1 MGVGMTDNQ
10 DRRLLYVGLGMVLL
24 ASIAA
29 WGVVALQWVGFIWLM
44 LIAAAVAAPCFT
56 YWLMLVL
63 EGKRV
68 WVKAVY
74 AVVVLGVTWAVIQGL
89 QMQPSFFDT
98 FPFQNKAY
106 NFFPMMLLVMLVV
119 WNLAYVVLL
128 TWLGCWN
135 VFAASLSTRK

>member
-1 MGVGMTDNQ
+1 MGVCMTDNQ

-63 EGKRV
+63 EGKRA

-74 AVVVLGVTWAVIQGL
+74 AMVVLGVTWAVIQGL
-89 QMQPSFFDT
+89 QMKPSFFDV

-106 NFFPMMLLVMLVV
+106 NFFPMMLLVMLMV

-128 TWLGCWN
+128 TWLGCWK
-135 VFAASLSTRK
+135 VFAASRSTRK

>member
-1 MGVGMTDNQ
+1 MKDNQ
-10 DRRLLYVGLGMVLL
+10 DHRLLYVGMGMLLL
-24 ASIAA
+24 ASVAA
-29 WGVVALQWVGFIWLM
+29 WGVVALKWVGFIWLM
-44 LIAAAVAAPCFT
+44 VIASTIAAPCFT
-56 YWLMLVL
+56 CWLMQVL
-63 EGKRV
+63 EGKRA

-89 QMQPSFFDT
+89 QMKPSFFDVY
-98 FPFQNKAY
+98 PFQNKAY
-106 NFFPMMLLVMLVV
+106 NFFPMMLLVMLMV

>member
-1 MGVGMTDNQ
+1 MKDNQ
-10 DRRLLYVGLGMVLL
+10 DHRLLYVGMGMLLL
-24 ASIAA
+24 ASVAA
-29 WGVVALQWVGFIWLM
+29 WGVVALKWVGFIWLM
-44 LIAAAVAAPCFT
+44 VIASTIAAPCFT
-56 YWLMLVL
+56 CWLMQVL
-63 EGKRV
+63 EGKRA

-89 QMQPSFFDT
+89 QMKPSFFDT

-119 WNLAYVVLL
+119 WNLAYVVVL

-135 VFAASLSTRK
+135 AFVASQSARK

>member
-1 MGVGMTDNQ
+1 MADNQ
-10 DRRLLYVGLGMVLL
+10 DGRLLFVGLGMVLL

-29 WGVVALQWVGFIWLM
+29 WGVIALPWVGFIWLM

-63 EGKRV
+63 DGKRV

-89 QMQPSFFDT
+89 QMKPSFFDA

-119 WNLAYVVLL
+119 WNLAYVVVL

-135 VFAASLSTRK
+135 AFVASQSARK

>member
-1 MGVGMTDNQ
+1 MKDNQ
-10 DRRLLYVGLGMVLL
+10 DHRLLYVGMGMLLL
-24 ASIAA
+24 ASAAA
-29 WGVVALQWVGFIWLM
+29 WGVVALKWVGFIWLM
-44 LIAAAVAAPCFT
+44 VIASTIAAPCFT
-56 YWLMLVL
+56 CWLMQVL
-63 EGKRV
+63 EGKRA

-89 QMQPSFFDT
+89 QMKPSFFDA

-119 WNLAYVVLL
+119 WNLAYVVVL

-135 VFAASLSTRK
+135 AFVASQSARK

>member
-1 MGVGMTDNQ
+1 MKDNQ
-10 DRRLLYVGLGMVLL
+10 DHRLLYVGMGMLLL
-24 ASIAA
+24 ASVAA
-29 WGVVALQWVGFIWLM
+29 WGVVALKWVGLIWLM
-44 LIAAAVAAPCFT
+44 VIASTIAAPCFT
-56 YWLMLVL
+56 CWLMQVL
-63 EGKRV
+63 EGKRA

-89 QMQPSFFDT
+89 QMKPSFFDA

-119 WNLAYVVLL
+119 WNLAYVVVL

-135 VFAASLSTRK
+135 AFVASQSARK

>member
-1 MGVGMTDNQ
+1 M
-10 DRRLLYVGLGMVLL
+10 
-24 ASIAA
+24 
-29 WGVVALQWVGFIWLM
+29 GFIWLI
-44 LIAAAVAAPCFT
+44 LIAATIAAPYFT

-63 EGKRV
+63 EGKRA

-89 QMQPSFFDT
+89 QMKPSFFDV

>member
-1 MGVGMTDNQ
+1 MKDNQ
-10 DRRLLYVGLGMVLL
+10 DHRLLYVGMGMLLL
-24 ASIAA
+24 ASVAA
-29 WGVVALQWVGFIWLM
+29 WGVVALKWVGFIWLM
-44 LIAAAVAAPCFT
+44 VIASTIAAPCFT
-56 YWLMLVL
+56 CWLMQVL
-63 EGKRV
+63 EGKRA

-89 QMQPSFFDT
+89 QIKPSFFDV

-128 TWLGCWN
+128 TWLGYWN

>member
-1 MGVGMTDNQ
+1 MKDNQ
-10 DRRLLYVGLGMVLL
+10 DHRLLYVGMGMLLL
-24 ASIAA
+24 ASVAA
-29 WGVVALQWVGFIWLM
+29 WGVVALKWVGFIWLM
-44 LIAAAVAAPCFT
+44 VIASTIAAPCFT
-56 YWLMLVL
+56 CWLMQVL
-63 EGKRV
+63 EGKRA

-89 QMQPSFFDT
+89 QMKPSFFDV

-106 NFFPMMLLVMLVV
+106 NFFPMMLLVMLMV

>member
-1 MGVGMTDNQ
+1 MKDNQ
-10 DRRLLYVGLGMVLL
+10 DHRLLYVGMGMLLL
-24 ASIAA
+24 ASVAA
-29 WGVVALQWVGFIWLM
+29 WGVVALKWVGFIWLM
-44 LIAAAVAAPCFT
+44 VIASTIAAPCFT
-56 YWLMLVL
+56 CWLMQVL
-63 EGKRV
+63 EGKRA

-89 QMQPSFFDT
+89 QMKPSFFDVH
-98 FPFQNKAY
+98 PFQNKAY

-128 TWLGCWN
+128 TWLGYWN

>member
-1 MGVGMTDNQ
+1 MKDNQ
-10 DRRLLYVGLGMVLL
+10 DHRLLYVGMGMLLL
-24 ASIAA
+24 ASVAA
-29 WGVVALQWVGFIWLM
+29 WGVVALKWVGFIWLM
-44 LIAAAVAAPCFT
+44 VIASTIAAPCFT
-56 YWLMLVL
+56 CWLMQVL
-63 EGKRV
+63 EGKRA

-89 QMQPSFFDT
+89 QMKPSFFDA

-119 WNLAYVVLL
+119 WNLAYVVVL

-135 VFAASLSTRK
+135 AFVASQSARK